1 MPALQASRSHL
12 RENLTESSGATGSRG
27 ARRTLSALVVVEVAL
42 ALVLLVGAG
51 LMIRS
56 FTKLLQVEPG
66 FDATNVVAAQV
77 FLPTTTYRQRPQIA
91 QFFEDVIERLQGAPG
106 VTAASA
112 VSALPMQAVAAASAL
127 PFSVEG
133 RVPPE
138 TEDPRADVRMVAS
151 GYFETMKI
159 PLLEGRFLDD
169 RDTADAIRTAVINE
183 MMALRY
189 FPDRSPVGQFIENP
203 HGRNEVVGVV
213 ADVRNQGLDSEPKKQ
228 VYLPLRQNPVP
239 GMSVVARTERDPMSF
254 ASTLQREIWAVDA
267 QQPIYDLSTMDQILA
282 RAVFLPR
289 LSTTLLAVFASAAL
303 LLAALGIYGVLSYS
317 VTQRTRE
324 IGLRMALGANAT
336 ETLGRVTRHSVLLII
351 AGVGVGLVV
360 AMLLARSMAGILYGV
375 SAFDPTAF
383 GVAALVL
390 VSAGLSASLV
400 PARRAVRIDPMVA
413 LREE

>member
-1 MPALQASRSHL
+1 
-12 RENLTESSGATGSRG
+12 
-27 ARRTLSALVVVEVAL
+27 
-42 ALVLLVGAG
+42 
-51 LMIRS
+51 
-56 FTKLLQVEPG
+56 
-66 FDATNVVAAQV
+66 
-77 FLPTTTYRQRPQIA
+77 
-91 QFFEDVIERLQGAPG
+91 

-151 GYFETMKI
+151 GYLETMKI
-159 PLLEGRFLDD
+159 QLIEGRFLDD

-183 MMALRY
+183 TMALRY

-336 ETLGRVTRHSVLLII
+336 ETVGLVTRHSVLLII

-375 SAFDPTAF
+375 SAFDLTAF